1 MRTSTWTT
9 AAAVCAVSAGV
20 FAVSA
25 GCGDSAK
32 QMAGNLGSTVA
43 EGWNRFGTE
52 PGQQQAAA
60 ATDPNAPAPTQM
72 QPPPDPTQFRSMDT
86 ATLDQRLAQ
95 VLQPQQQSQQAS
107 AQQAAAQQTN
117 TGRGA
122 VQTLGQDRYRAAC
135 NEFVALAAE
144 QQKTDVW
151 CWAACVQMVNKYNG
165 VETTQADIASR
176 IHGQAADANG
186 NLDPERV
193 KRAGTTEIMLAL
205 NPEFQSNVT
214 KEAVDGITAAI
225 ESHGKVN
232 LSYDAK
238 STAMALFRERAYS
251 DNDMI
256 ADVARGM
263 PVVVGLK
270 DKTGNTGHAYVVHAT
285 TYKATKGVL
294 PGSYTYALESV
305 EAVDPWDGKAVS
317 IPAGEFRERC
327 GFKISQARAR
337 RGARAAPQCGAGA
350 MICLSVRRRRRSVDV
365 R

>member
-1 MRTSTWTT
+1 MRKSTWKT
-9 AAAVCAVSAGV
+9 AVVVCAMSAATMIVG
-20 FAVSA
+20 AGA
-25 GCGDSAK
+25 GGCGDSAK

-52 PGQQQAAA
+52 PGQQQQAAA
-60 ATDPNAPAPTQM
+60 SDPNAPAPTQT
-72 QPPPDPTQFRSMDT
+72 QAVDPTQLRS
-86 ATLDQRLAQ
+86 LDAKSLDHRFAQ
-95 VLQPQQQSQQAS
+95 VINPQQQQQQQQAAAQQAS
-107 AQQAAAQQTN
+107 AQQTS
-117 TGRGA
+117 GRGA

-135 NEFVALAAE
+135 NDFVALAAE

-151 CWAACVQMVNKYNG
+151 CWAACVQMVNKYSG
-165 VETTQADIASR
+165 QETTQADIASR
-176 IHGQAADANG
+176 IHGQAVDADG

-205 NPEFQSNVT
+205 NPDFQQNVT

-225 ESHGKVN
+225 KSQGKMN

-238 STAMALFRERAYS
+238 STAMALFREKAYS

-270 DKTGNTGHAYVVHAT
+270 DKTGNTGHAYVVYGT

-305 EAVDPWDGKAVS
+305 EAVDPWDGKAVT

-337 RGARAAPQCGAGA
+337 EVLERHRNAIQ
-350 MICLSVRRRRRSVDV
+350 VK
-365 R
+365 